1 MRKLNAA
8 KRPLVALLV
17 GLLVSLSAIAANPAP
32 SIVREVAALV
42 AASASQ
48 ERIVVLGEMHGTHE
62 APALAGELAGLLRP
76 DADGAHAGGVTLAL
90 EIHATEQA
98 RIDAFLDSS
107 GDAAARDALLSG
119 PYWAVMP
126 ERSDGRRSVALL
138 ALIESMRERR
148 SAGEDLHILAFDTG
162 SGGGDANVRNPRM
175 AAALREAFVRD
186 PARRFVVL
194 VGNYHARRAP
204 PTRVGG
210 LQPGQSPPVPTMAH
224 LADVPMLRVNATAAR
239 GEFWGCMGGSC
250 QPWPLGGRRAV
261 PSSNDGADS
270 HEPANAMTEPRFQ
283 RTPHDI
289 AGWDAQLV
297 LPEYSVARPVD
308 VGRQR

>member
-1 MRKLNAA
+1 MRKRNTAT
-8 KRPLVALLV
+8 RPLVALLA
-17 GLLVSLSAIAANPAP
+17 GLLLSLSAVAAIPAP
-32 SIVREVAALV
+32 SIVREAAALV
-42 AASASQ
+42 AASAPQ
-48 ERIVVLGEMHGTHE
+48 ERIVVLGEMHGTNE

-76 DADGAHAGGVTLAL
+76 DADGATPGGVILAL

-107 GDAAARDALLSG
+107 GDAGARDALLSG
-119 PYWAVMP
+119 PYWAVTP
-126 ERSDGRRSVALL
+126 ERSDGRRSVAML
-138 ALIESMRERR
+138 ALLESVRERR
-148 SAGEDLHILAFDTG
+148 SAGEDLRVLAFDTG

-175 AAALREAFVRD
+175 AAALREAFARD

-204 PTRVGG
+204 PTQVGG
-210 LQPGQSPPVPTMAH
+210 LLPGQSPPVPTMAH
-224 LADVPMLRVNATAAR
+224 MADVPMVRINVTAER

-250 QPWPLGGRRAV
+250 QPWPLGGRRAT
-261 PSSNDGADS
+261 
-270 HEPANAMTEPRFQ
+270 PANTMTGPRFQ
-283 RTPHDI
+283 RTPQDT